1 MIKQHKKMLILT
13 SVITLLPIFI
23 GLLLWRQL
31 PASVATHFGVDNQP
45 DGYCSKAFAV
55 FGLPVM
61 MLFFHLI
68 CIVATNIDPK
78 RKNISKKVFHV
89 VMWICPVISLVNCN
103 ILYVYNLGYKL
114 NIGFVC
120 GLFVGILYL
129 ILGNFIPKVKPN
141 YSIGFR
147 IPWALNDSDN
157 WYHTHRF
164 GGKCMVIGGNCN
176 DCNLTISK
184 CVDISCSSHC
194 TMHSASSLFIYVLSE
209 NNGVSLLYLW
219 IESTGLPR
227 KIVRLP
233 VYFIRKKKNPDDKRN
248 TIIRLIVLSFA
259 AVSIFVLLLGSGLI
273 IMYFQDLFS

>member
-1 MIKQHKKMLILT
+1 MLILT

-78 RKNISKKVFHV
+78 RKNISKRYS
-89 VMWICPVISLVNCN
+89 MLLC
-103 ILYVYNLGYKL
+103 
-114 NIGFVC
+114 GFVC

-164 GGKCMVIGGNCN
+164 GGKCMVIGGIAMIVTSPFQN
-176 DCNLTISK
+176 
-184 CVDISCSSHC
+184 V
-194 TMHSASSLFIYVLSE
+194 
-209 NNGVSLLYLW
+209 W
-219 IESTGLPR
+219 IFLALV
-227 KIVRLP
+227 IVPCILP
-233 VYFIRKKKNPDDKRN
+233 VVYSYMFYRK
-248 TIIRLIVLSFA
+248 TM
-259 AVSIFVLLLGSGLI
+259 G
-273 IMYFQDLFS
+273 